1 MSTKP
6 NVFFRLLGGIWSV
19 FNGVRKVLHFILLFA
34 LFAIIVR
41 VMSPPDLT
49 LPTKAALVVAPQ
61 GVLTEQL
68 SGTPFDRALADATG
82 DPIVET
88 LVRDLV
94 DAIEYAADDDAIEL
108 MYLRADVLAGGDL
121 TKLRTVVG
129 AIDRF
134 RASGKKV
141 IAYGGYFSQSG
152 YYLAAHAD
160 EVILDPSGIVIADGF
175 ASYRNY
181 YAEAIEKLSVT
192 WNIFK
197 VGTHKSFIEPYTRSD
212 MSDYDREQRT
222 RLIGAIWT
230 SFKDDIEAR
239 RELEPGTLQ
248 RITDNIAETLRAVNG
263 DFGEFA
269 LQNGM
274 VDELATASD
283 VRQRLIGLVGP
294 DEDDE
299 GTFAQVGFQTYVNTK
314 RALDTTIE
322 PDDAVAIVVAS
333 GSIIDGSAPPGQIG
347 GDSTAKLLRQAR
359 LDDDVKAVVL
369 RVDSGGGSAFASE
382 VISTEI
388 RNLQAAGKPIIASMG
403 GVAASG
409 GYWISMA
416 ADHVVAQENTITG
429 SIGIFGM
436 FPTFENSLA
445 RLGVYTDGVGTT
457 EIAGALRADKA
468 LTPQIK
474 DVLQQNIEHGYRD
487 FVGGVAK
494 YRGMEFDAVDRVAQG
509 QVWMG
514 PTALSHGLVDSIGT
528 LDDAVALA
536 AESAGLET
544 DAFSVR
550 YVEPQLSEEEQ
561 LLMSLLDGSARLGI
575 NVAPLMRRGEGLGQL
590 ERTLEDAYQEFARF
604 NDPMHRYADCFC
616 KLEF

>member
-1 MSTKP
+1 MSEKP
-6 NVFFRLLGGIWSV
+6 NAFFRLLGGIWSV
-19 FNGVRKVLHFILLFA
+19 INGLRKILHLILLLA
-34 LFAIIVR
+34 LFVIIIR
-41 VMSPPDLT
+41 VLSPTDIV

-68 SGTPFDRALADATG
+68 SGTPLDRALAEATG

-94 DAIEYAADDDAIEL
+94 DAIDYAAADDAIEL
-108 MYLRADVLAGGDL
+108 MYLRADLLAGGDL
-121 TKLRTVVG
+121 TKLRTVVR

-134 RASGKKV
+134 RESGKKV

-197 VGTHKSFIEPYTRSD
+197 VGTHKSFIEPYTRSS
-212 MSDYDREQRT
+212 MSDYDREQRS
-222 RLIGAIWT
+222 RLIGAIWS
-230 SFKDDIEAR
+230 SFKSDIETR
-239 RELEPGTLQ
+239 RGLEAGTLQ
-248 RITDNIAETLRAVNG
+248 RITDDIAETLRQVDG
-263 DFGEFA
+263 DFGQFA

-283 VRQRLIGLVGP
+283 VRQRMIDLVGP

-299 GTFAQVGFQTYVNTK
+299 GTFAQVGFRTYLSVQRT
-314 RALDTTIE
+314 LDPEIE
-322 PDDAVAIVVAS
+322 KDDVVAVVVAS
-333 GSIIDGSAPPGQIG
+333 GSIVDGSAPPGQIG
-347 GDSTAKLLRQAR
+347 GDSTARLLRKAR
-359 LDDDVKAVVL
+359 LDDNVKAVVL

-382 VISTEI
+382 VISAEI
-388 RNLQAAGKPIIASMG
+388 RSLQEAGKPIVASMG

-445 RLGVYTDGVGTT
+445 RLGVYTDGVGST
-457 EIAGALRADKA
+457 EIAGALRADRA

-494 YRGMEFDAVDRVAQG
+494 YREMDFDAVDRVAQG

-514 PTALSHGLVDSIGT
+514 PSALGHGLVDSIGT
-528 LDDAVALA
+528 LQDAVALA
-536 AESAGLET
+536 AESAQLA
-544 DAFSVR
+544 DDDFSVR
-550 YVEPQLSEEEQ
+550 YIEPQLSDEEQ
-561 LLMSLLDGSARLGI
+561 LLMSLLEGSARLGL
-575 NVAPLMRRGEGLGQL
+575 NVAPLMRRGDGLRRL
-590 ERTLEDAYQEFARF
+590 ERTLESTYNEFARF

-616 KLEF
+616 KIEF